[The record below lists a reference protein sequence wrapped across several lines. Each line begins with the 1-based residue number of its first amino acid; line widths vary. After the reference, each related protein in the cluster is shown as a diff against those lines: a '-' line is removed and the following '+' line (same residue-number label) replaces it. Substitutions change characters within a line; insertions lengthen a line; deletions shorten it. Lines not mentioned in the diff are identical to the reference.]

1 MGYESQI
8 AFTLDTISL
17 RLVRLTSPPVT
28 FKVHYLPYEL
38 YPNATKAGE
47 DKYTWYK
54 TSKYGDSEEKM
65 QMYTT
70 LMSAYGKSAGIEYKF
85 GGLVANTLD
94 AHRVIQRFQE
104 ERGEECADRIVNS
117 LYSQYFEREQHPS
130 SEATLL
136 KATTAAGIPVAE
148 AKVFIEDENEGLQ
161 EVKMLIR
168 EQAGN
173 GIDAVPY
180 VVIEGKRRDF
190 TLQGAKEVG
199 EYVKALE
206 QVVKESG

>member
-1 MGYESQI
+1 M
-8 AFTLDTISL
+8 T
-17 RLVRLTSPPVT
+17 
-28 FKVHYLPYEL
+28 
-38 YPNATKAGE
+38 
-47 DKYTWYK
+47 
-54 TSKYGDSEEKM
+54 
-65 QMYTT
+65 
-70 LMSAYGKSAGIEYKF
+70 AYGKSAGIEYKF

-117 LYSQYFEREQHPS
+117 LYSQYFEHEQHPS

-180 VVIEGKRRDF
+180 IVIEGKRRDF